1 MCYFLCISSASIPV
15 WLFHWIR
22 CPGSRLVA
30 LSSCPT
36 VSPKSVA
43 RLAEKKALLVH
54 VYVEVMRHSINTTSK
69 LQIAK
74 RVAPLLPINQSTSV
88 PTVLISPRMISV
100 KHVRASID
108 SSIYHAIL
116 GGDSPLPPATYIH
129 IYLVQI

>member
-1 MCYFLCISSASIPV
+1 MFWGYIYPNYTSNI
-15 WLFHWIR
+15 I
-22 CPGSRLVA
+22 
-30 LSSCPT
+30 
-36 VSPKSVA
+36 
-43 RLAEKKALLVH
+43 
-54 VYVEVMRHSINTTSK
+54 IITSK

-116 GGDSPLPPATYIH
+116 GGDSPRPPATYIKH
-129 IYLVQI
+129 LLGANIFHVRVPSACRKQQTDWMFSLLTSRLFLGHRKHRPPWSLEIFLAIRD

>member
-1 MCYFLCISSASIPV
+1 MTC
-15 WLFHWIR
+15 
-22 CPGSRLVA
+22 
-30 LSSCPT
+30 
-36 VSPKSVA
+36 K
-43 RLAEKKALLVH
+43 
-54 VYVEVMRHSINTTSK
+54 RHNTSK

-129 IYLVQI
+129 IYLVQIWGCSFFHVRVPSACRKQQTDWMFSLLTSRLFLGHRKHRPPWSLEIFLAIHD